1 MVSIFILKLSLSIDP
16 GKKKKNTDNTGY
28 VGVEL

>member
-1 MVSIFILKLSLSIDP
+1 MVSISILKLSLSKDP
-16 GKKKKNTDNTGY
+16 GKKKNTENTGY